1 MLSSF
6 LCIFD
11 NYYYQILKTKT
22 ITILIFVIF
31 IVSCSKKTKISND
44 ELLILKDTA
53 ITNTNIKTLDN
64 LYYKILQSNNDS
76 VNRNLLFT
84 LANKYFDI
92 SKPYKYFEIA
102 SKINELAISQND
114 SAQIAKSY
122 NYIGYYYNNST
133 KLDSAFKYY
142 LKAEKI
148 YKAIGD
154 NSNYAKLKMYKSR
167 VYYDI
172 GNLIES
178 EIEAINALKLIKK
191 ENYSN
196 PSLVYQ
202 CYLTIAL
209 SLNEMSNY
217 PKSLEYFNLALN
229 QIKILEK
236 NNSFLNSIPIYRATC
251 YNSKG
256 RIYVTEKKYNLAIEF
271 YNKALED
278 QSIKKLD
285 PILYAMI
292 LSNLAYAKLKTN
304 NINGVKKMLFESY
317 KIRDSIDSNAG
328 RISSK
333 YKIGEY
339 YLYQK
344 DTTKALENI
353 LSCYTLSKKVKSNP
367 DVLNSLKLLTEID
380 TKNKNFY
387 AGEYFR
393 VSDSLQQA
401 ERATRNKF
409 ARIEFETDQVEKENQ
424 LLSKKNTYII
434 TGTIVL
440 LSIAGVF
447 FMLYR
452 LKTKNKE
459 LKLIQVQQN
468 KNEEIYKLLL
478 NQQSISEESRK
489 EERNRISKE
498 LHDGVVNSIFT
509 TRFNLMQLEPSQ
521 SDKKNQLV
529 KELEKTEL
537 EIRRVSHE
545 LNKNLDFNDDS
556 IVKMLNDLVKAQKNE
571 WNTKFTISVDKLI
584 NWNTIDS
591 ETKMNIYRIIQEI
604 LQNVNKYAKAKQCI
618 VMILKTNKKTTIRIW
633 DNGIGFNPEKVKKG
647 IGLKNI
653 QDRAAAINGA
663 LNINSNDNNGTN
675 IEIEF

>member
-1 MLSSF
+1 MREFNKAARFYQKGLS
-6 LCIFD
+6 
-11 NYYYQILKTKT
+11 Y
-22 ITILIFVIF
+22 
-31 IVSCSKKTKISND
+31 
-44 ELLILKDTA
+44 E
-53 ITNTNIKTLDN
+53 
-64 LYYKILQSNNDS
+64 
-76 VNRNLLFT
+76 
-84 LANKYFDI
+84 
-92 SKPYKYFEIA
+92 
-102 SKINELAISQND
+102 
-114 SAQIAKSY
+114 
-122 NYIGYYYNNST
+122 
-133 KLDSAFKYY
+133 
-142 LKAEKI
+142 
-148 YKAIGD
+148 
-154 NSNYAKLKMYKSR
+154 KLKYK
-167 VYYDI
+167 
-172 GNLIES
+172 
-178 EIEAINALKLIKK
+178 
-191 ENYSN
+191 N
-196 PSLVYQ
+196 P
-202 CYLTIAL
+202 
-209 SLNEMSNY
+209 
-217 PKSLEYFNLALN
+217 
-229 QIKILEK
+229 
-236 NNSFLNSIPIYRATC
+236 
-251 YNSKG
+251 G
-256 RIYVTEKKYNLAIEF
+256 
-271 YNKALED
+271 
-278 QSIKKLD
+278 
-285 PILYAMI
+285 LYAML
-292 LSNLAYAKLKTN
+292 LSNLAYTKLMQKN
-304 NINGVKKMLFESY
+304 MSNVKEMLFKSY
-317 KIRDSIDSNAG
+317 KIRDSLKINLG
-328 RISSK
+328 VISSK
-333 YKIGEY
+333 YYIGQY
-339 YLYQK
+339 YLTQK
-344 DTTKALENI
+344 DTLKALENI
-353 LSCYTLSKKVKSNP
+353 LSCYNLSKKVKSNP
-367 DVLNSLKLLTEID
+367 DVLNSLKLLIEID
-380 TKNKNFY
+380 SKNKNFY

-424 LLSKKNTYII
+424 LLSKKNTFII
-434 TGTIVL
+434 TETIVL

-653 QDRAAAINGA
+653 QDRAAAIKGA
-663 LNINSNDNNGTN
+663 LNINSNDNNGTT